1 MANLD
6 RLYSP
11 THFAVRADLNLPDAL
26 QVHPRAVRMPAG
38 AITIFGPFN
47 SVEPTAPLEPRIANL
62 PTGFDPSEESIEGF
76 VEPAQRSLLAG
87 IRPHGH
93 IRSHTADLRRLG
105 RLIRVPD
112 PGLAMHP
119 AIATFLQGRIV
130 ELAVRL
136 DTPSMRCAG
145 ERLDAAETCMPA
157 SCRHLTDA
165 PAMPQPYEA
174 PPTKRR
180 RLHAAQH
187 RDSLRRRNMTPYG
200 PCAHSPARCAM
211 TSPRSSRCGAP
222 PATPRSASTCRRGQ
236 CCR

>member
-11 THFAVRADLNLPDAL
+11 THFAVRADLNLLDAL

-62 PTGFDPSEESIEGF
+62 PTGF
-76 VEPAQRSLLAG
+76 EPAQRSLLAG

-112 PGLAMHP
+112 LGLAMHP

-136 DTPSMRCAG
+136 DTRRQC
-145 ERLDAAETCMPA
+145 DVPA
-157 SCRHLTDA
+157 SAWTQPKLVCPPHAGTSSDA

-174 PPTKRR
+174 PPTRPR

-222 PATPRSASTCRRGQ
+222 PATPRSASTCRRD
-236 CCR
+236 

>member
-136 DTPSMRCAG
+136 DTRRQC
-145 ERLDAAETCMPA
+145 DVPA
-157 SCRHLTDA
+157 SAWTQPKLVCPPHADTSSDA

-174 PPTKRR
+174 PPTKQR
-180 RLHAAQH
+180 RLHAASIAILS
-187 RDSLRRRNMTPYG
+187 DGGT
-200 PCAHSPARCAM
+200 
-211 TSPRSSRCGAP
+211 
-222 PATPRSASTCRRGQ
+222 
-236 CCR
+236 